1 MGVKEEI
8 LKDDEL
14 SFLSRMIITKSD
26 LVVNDLVATL
36 YLPENLADLQS
47 KKVLYELKAAFKNA
61 GCELTVN
68 CNLQGVEKND
78 AC

>member
-1 MGVKEEI
+1 MKEKL

-26 LVVNDLVATL
+26 LAVNDCIGTL

-47 KKVLYELKAAFKNA
+47 EKVLYELRKAFKNA
-61 GCELTVN
+61 GCELTIN
-68 CNLQGVEKND
+68 CNLQGVND
-78 AC
+78 NDMC